1 MTGQQIKYVRFL
13 MTKAGMIDQKEEVV
27 LAITDGRTSSL
38 RDMTQEETQALIK
51 SLGEDENQAIKSRMV
66 RKILSMAHEM
76 GWEKDGGKVDMER
89 VNNWCKKYTTSKKPL
104 DELTLKELPAVV
116 TIFEKAYLSFLK
128 GI

>member
-66 RKILSMAHEM
+66 RKVLSMAHEM

-89 VNNWCKKYTTSKKPL
+89 VNNWCKKYTSQKKTL

-116 TIFEKAYLSFLK
+116 TAFEKAYLSFLK